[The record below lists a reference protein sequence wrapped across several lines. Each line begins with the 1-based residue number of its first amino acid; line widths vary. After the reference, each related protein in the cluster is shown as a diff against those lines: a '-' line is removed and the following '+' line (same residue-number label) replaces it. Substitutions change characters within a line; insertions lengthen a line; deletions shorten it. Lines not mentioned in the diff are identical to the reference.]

1 MVITSP
7 LLSNYITA
15 SLLLSNASG
24 QSRLMQSILI
34 LKVIEMSDTII
45 SLFNVPLG
53 VDGESLPY
61 KTKTETEADG
71 ELKKHSAVSFALS
84 PIKHLK
90 GRATYCIKP
99 YCKKIDGNF
108 AVVAYEVSVSIP
120 GAVCGLNAL
129 LENNVSSV
137 SKLALFFLHHWLL
150 ENKVS
155 EDVVKKFTL
164 HQCELQE
171 LHLTYLIESGTKQEA
186 NNRILELAQRGLTL
200 FSGEVIKKNKRKAAV
215 EYRNSDGHCYTK
227 ISKCNKFD
235 IAAYVKSYVT
245 PKSFCGLST
254 DIAKD
259 IFKISQKYVRY
270 EVKLKKA
277 WFSETVV
284 VEDAEG
290 KKVKKKQP
298 SKWASPLSWKGRAG
312 KAMYEQVFE
321 EARDLLRLNEK
332 FNQRRH
338 RPDFMKTLSD
348 EHRAI
353 LSKHYA
359 GTSFKKLPFKSKD
372 AKQRS
377 KVKRAIQ
384 KLCGVDLSIPW
395 GEQKDLVQL
404 TWLRYPGM
412 FSLDSV
418 PEELH
423 DYAFAGATIKKK
435 LEEMKEKLREL
446 ADLNE
451 MHARRSAF
459 HRPAERS
466 VSDMTEAEL
475 ASDLM
480 GTV

>member
-1 MVITSP
+1 
-7 LLSNYITA
+7 
-15 SLLLSNASG
+15 
-24 QSRLMQSILI
+24 
-34 LKVIEMSDTII
+34 
-45 SLFNVPLG
+45 
-53 VDGESLPY
+53 
-61 KTKTETEADG
+61 
-71 ELKKHSAVSFALS
+71 
-84 PIKHLK
+84 
-90 GRATYCIKP
+90 
-99 YCKKIDGNF
+99 
-108 AVVAYEVSVSIP
+108 
-120 GAVCGLNAL
+120 
-129 LENNVSSV
+129 
-137 SKLALFFLHHWLL
+137 
-150 ENKVS
+150 
-155 EDVVKKFTL
+155 
-164 HQCELQE
+164 
-171 LHLTYLIESGTKQEA
+171 
-186 NNRILELAQRGLTL
+186 
-200 FSGEVIKKNKRKAAV
+200 
-215 EYRNSDGHCYTK
+215 
-227 ISKCNKFD
+227 
-235 IAAYVKSYVT
+235 
-245 PKSFCGLST
+245 
-254 DIAKD
+254 
-259 IFKISQKYVRY
+259 
-270 EVKLKKA
+270 
-277 WFSETVV
+277 
-284 VEDAEG
+284 
-290 KKVKKKQP
+290 
-298 SKWASPLSWKGRAG
+298 
-312 KAMYEQVFE
+312 MYEQVFE

-338 RPDFMKTLSD
+338 RPDFMQTLSD

>member
-1 MVITSP
+1 MAIT
-7 LLSNYITA
+7 

-24 QSRLMQSILI
+24 QSINIACQSRLMQSILI
-34 LKVIEMSDTII
+34 LKVIEMSDTLI
-45 SLFNVPLG
+45 LRFNVQLG
-53 VDGESLPY
+53 VDGKSLPR
-61 KTKTETEADG
+61 KKKTEIEADG
-71 ELKKHSAVSFALS
+71 EIKDRASISLAIAPFKHS
-84 PIKHLK
+84 K
-90 GRATYCIKP
+90 GSANYWIKP
-99 YCKKIDGNF
+99 CCKYIDGHLV
-108 AVVAYEVSVSIP
+108 VVAYEVSVSIP

-129 LENNVSSV
+129 LENNVFSA
-137 SKLALFFLHHWLL
+137 SKLSLFFLHHWLL
-150 ENKVS
+150 ENGVS
-155 EDVVKKFTL
+155 EEVVKKFTL
-164 HQCELQE
+164 QQCELKE
-171 LHLTYLIESGTKQEA
+171 LHLTYLIESGSKQEA

-215 EYRNSDGHCYTK
+215 EYRNSDWHCYTK

-254 DIAKD
+254 AIAKD
-259 IFKISQKYVRY
+259 IFEISQKYVRY

-284 VEDAEG
+284 VEDAMG

-298 SKWASPLSWKGRAG
+298 SEWASPLSWKGKAG

-321 EARDLLRLNEK
+321 EARDLLRLDEK

-338 RPDFMKTLSD
+338 RPDFMQTLSD

-353 LSKHYA
+353 LEAHYA
-359 GTSFKKLPFKSKD
+359 GTHFDELPFKSKD
-372 AKQRS
+372 EKQRS
-377 KVKRAIQ
+377 KIKRAIQ
-384 KLCGVDLSIPW
+384 KLCGVDLRILW
-395 GEQKDLVQL
+395 EEQKELVQL
-404 TWLRYPGM
+404 AWLLYPGM

-423 DYAFAGATIKKK
+423 DYAFAGVTIKKK
-435 LEEMKEKLREL
+435 LEEMKKKLREL

-451 MHARRSAF
+451 MHALRSALP
-459 HRPAERS
+459 RPTERS
-466 VSDMTEAEL
+466 VSDMTAAEL

>member
-1 MVITSP
+1 
-7 LLSNYITA
+7 
-15 SLLLSNASG
+15 
-24 QSRLMQSILI
+24 
-34 LKVIEMSDTII
+34 MSDTLIPR
-45 SLFNVPLG
+45 FNVPLG
-53 VDGESLPY
+53 VDGKSLPR
-61 KTKTETEADG
+61 KKKTEIETDG
-71 ELKKHSAVSFALS
+71 EIKDRTAISLAIAPFKHS
-84 PIKHLK
+84 K
-90 GRATYCIKP
+90 GSANYWIKP
-99 YCKKIDGNF
+99 CCKYIDGHPV
-108 AVVAYEVSVSIP
+108 VVAYEVSVSIP

-129 LENNVSSV
+129 LENNVFSA

-150 ENKVS
+150 ENGVS
-155 EDVVKKFTL
+155 EEVVKKFTL
-164 HQCELQE
+164 HQCELQD
-171 LHLTYLIESGTKQEA
+171 LHLTYLIESGSKQEA

-215 EYRNSDGHCYTK
+215 EYRNSDWHCYTK

-254 DIAKD
+254 AIAKD
-259 IFKISQKYVRY
+259 IFEISQKYVRY

-284 VEDAEG
+284 VEEAMG

-298 SKWASPLSWKGRAG
+298 SKWASPLSWKGKAG

-321 EARDLLRLNEK
+321 EARALLRLNEK

-338 RPDFMKTLSD
+338 RPDFMQTLSD

-353 LSKHYA
+353 LEAHYA
-359 GTSFKKLPFKSKD
+359 GTRFRELPFKSKD
-372 AKQRS
+372 EKQRS

-412 FSLDSV
+412 FSLESV
-418 PEELH
+418 PQALH

-435 LEEMKEKLREL
+435 LEEMKQKLREQAKRNRL
-446 ADLNE
+446 SACS
-451 MHARRSAF
+451 SAF
-459 HRPAERS
+459 HNPAQHSLSAVTDAEH
-466 VSDMTEAEL
+466 VSDL
-475 ASDLM
+475 R